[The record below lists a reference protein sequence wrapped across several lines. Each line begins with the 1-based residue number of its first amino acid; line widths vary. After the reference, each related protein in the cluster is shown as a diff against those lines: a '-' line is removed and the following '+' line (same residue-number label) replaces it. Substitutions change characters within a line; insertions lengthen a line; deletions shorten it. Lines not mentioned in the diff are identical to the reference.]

1 LKIFICGPTLYEK
14 CHIGHARIF
23 IFFNFLVNYHRFIG
37 NSPIAIMQLT
47 DIDHKIYQKGGYK
60 ASKNLKIPDIYFSC
74 LLRDLENIHIE
85 NTFIYSR
92 VSDFLSVIKNDV
104 IDILKSTK
112 GYSYAGNVFL
122 KIDEDLDSPLGLTL
136 DEVKNMPI
144 DISCGKRSQ
153 RDIMIWNSENFYKE
167 YLKKINDIIA
177 SGIPG
182 WHFQDYQTIK
192 NVFNGEY
199 DIHGGARELIYPHHE
214 FIAEI
219 SKKINK
225 IVLQNRKKSWIHVGL
240 LNINSEKMSNSTGN
254 TISISSILKSCSPN
268 ALKIFFLSKNYKKD
282 INFTAHD
289 LDKATEID
297 KIIGSVFLECENM
310 EHQQN
315 VHLEQQF
322 ITKFLRFVDDDY
334 DTESS
339 ITLILE
345 IIEKYQNPKLIKRM
359 VEILGLRYY

>member
-1 LKIFICGPTLYEK
+1 
-14 CHIGHARIF
+14 
-23 IFFNFLVNYHRFIG
+23 
-37 NSPIAIMQLT
+37 M
-47 DIDHKIYQKGGYK
+47 
-60 ASKNLKIPDIYFSC
+60 
-74 LLRDLENIHIE
+74 
-85 NTFIYSR
+85 
-92 VSDFLSVIKNDV
+92 
-104 IDILKSTK
+104 
-112 GYSYAGNVFL
+112 
-122 KIDEDLDSPLGLTL
+122 GLTL
-136 DEVKNMPI
+136 AEIKNMPF

-167 YLKKINDIIA
+167 YLKKNNDIIA

-225 IVLQNRKKSWIHVGL
+225 IVLRYRKKRWIHVGL

-310 EHQQN
+310 KHQQN

-322 ITKFLRFVDDDY
+322 IKKFLRFVDDDY

-345 IIEKYQNPKLIKRM
+345 IIEKYQNPKFIKRM